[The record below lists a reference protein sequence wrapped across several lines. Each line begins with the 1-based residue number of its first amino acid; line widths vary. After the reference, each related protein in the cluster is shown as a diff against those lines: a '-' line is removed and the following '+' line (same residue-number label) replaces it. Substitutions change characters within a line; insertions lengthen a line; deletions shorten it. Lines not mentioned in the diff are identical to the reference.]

1 VPGLGDLGIEL
12 VAESWNPLPSRES
25 GLTPI
30 CSILC
35 YDTFSSV
42 VWSAVY
48 SFCATDARAIPH
60 FTLTRTIPLCR
71 SQFDPDTPR
80 ARLCSADSALRPQ
93 LSGTTLAFYI
103 SGFRSSNWSGDAT
116 CELHSF
122 SIKGPTNAENAE
134 RIQQME
140 GRSVRCDN
148 LRCVRHTCVVLHQ
161 LFTASGHMMYEAFQI
176 SVSCLQLMCH

>member
-1 VPGLGDLGIEL
+1 MLGDLDMEI
-12 VAESWNPLPSRES
+12 VAETWNPQPSRES

-48 SFCATDARAIPH
+48 SFCATDTRAIPH

-80 ARLCSADSALRPQ
+80 ALLCSADSALRPQ
-93 LSGTTLAFYI
+93 LSGTTLALQI
-103 SGFRSSNWSGDAT
+103 SGFRSSNWSVNAT

-122 SIKGPTNAENAE
+122 SRKGPTNAENAD
-134 RIQQME
+134 RIQRME
-140 GRSVRCDN
+140 GRSARCDN
-148 LRCVRHTCVVLHQ
+148 LRCVRHTRVVLHQ
-161 LFTASGHMMYEAFQI
+161 LFTASGQMMHEAFHI
-176 SVSCLQLMCH
+176 SP